1 MALFVCLFIC
11 LLKYFRHIFTVRVI
25 MFGYSMMSSAVV
37 YVSAGCLVFNSAS
50 AIIQV
55 FVFVTNKPESSF
67 GAHHM
72 LSDCNYFCFVKQQ
85 RKLFFAAF
93 TQYLVKGI
101 KK

>member
-1 MALFVCLFIC
+1 
-11 LLKYFRHIFTVRVI
+11 
-25 MFGYSMMSSAVV
+25 MFGYSMMFSAVV

-67 GAHHM
+67 GARHM
-72 LSDCNYFCFVKQQ
+72 LSDFNYFCFVNQQ
-85 RKLFFAAF
+85 RKLFFATF

>member
-1 MALFVCLFIC
+1 
-11 LLKYFRHIFTVRVI
+11 
-25 MFGYSMMSSAVV
+25 MMSSAVV

-50 AIIQV
+50 AVMQI
-55 FVFVTNKPESSF
+55 FVFVTNKPESSS

-72 LSDCNYFCFVKQQ
+72 LNDFNYFYFVSQQ
-85 RKLFFAAF
+85 RKLFLAKF